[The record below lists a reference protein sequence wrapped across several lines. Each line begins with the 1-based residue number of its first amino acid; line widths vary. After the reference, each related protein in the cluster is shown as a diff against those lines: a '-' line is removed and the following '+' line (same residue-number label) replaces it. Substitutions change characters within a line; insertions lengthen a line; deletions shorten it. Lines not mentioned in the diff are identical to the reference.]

1 MSTIKKLIG
10 FFSLIIGPILL
21 AGLVYRAIHEFAIAK
36 PEQLSELYVFW
47 PVILIIFIPIA
58 IGFSI
63 FGWYSVKGLYNQLP
77 VRSSEIE

>member
-1 MSTIKKLIG
+1 MSAVKKLLG
-10 FFSLIIGPILL
+10 FIWLIIGPVILD
-21 AGLVYRAIHEFAIAK
+21 GLVYRAIHEFAIAK

-63 FGWYSVKGLYNQLP
+63 FGWYSLKGLYNRLP
-77 VRSSEIE
+77 LNSEEIE